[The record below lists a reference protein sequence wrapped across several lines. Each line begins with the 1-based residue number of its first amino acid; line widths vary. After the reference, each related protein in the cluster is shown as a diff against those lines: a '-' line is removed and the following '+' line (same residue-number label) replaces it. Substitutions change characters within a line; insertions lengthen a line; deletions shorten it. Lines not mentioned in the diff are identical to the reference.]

1 METPATNSAGLS
13 PASSSDN
20 EKDQLTSKAD
30 GNALEASPLMR
41 KSIAAALIGAVQF
54 GWLMG
59 ELLYLP
65 FNNAQF
71 CIMPRIPA
79 GQCILFPG
87 HTKHEWTMQ
96 STAWT
101 VGGGLGALLSA
112 YPADKFGRKLTLGWN
127 GLLMI
132 AGGLVQMLA
141 GDIYTF
147 AIGRCISGLASGI
160 AVNVL
165 NNYMREISPIQWRM
179 FYSTMI
185 QVALSV
191 GTFMVTTLFYPIRDL
206 PNEWEFKYLFGVPIL
221 FGLLQLAFMGAI
233 IESPS
238 WLIQTHQVERSRE
251 AMNQLYSSGD
261 VESHWMALVES
272 IQRQNNE
279 VQTKSSKLGLLLSRK
294 YSKQFSIAIV
304 LATMQQLSGM
314 NALVGYGPNMFKA
327 VGVREL
333 RLSNTFVNFS
343 RLYNM
348 YIAARYGNCFKR
360 RTLLLFGSIGMM
372 FMGIGFTLCQV
383 YHNDVSKWF
392 QILCMGGFVLSFCA
406 SIGSLG
412 WLVSTVL
419 VPETLGATSG
429 AISTFFT
436 WTAQFFIGVYYQQ
449 ISSPSH
455 WGNHAFFVFAGVTFV
470 LFLFVLAFVQDTSH
484 KTSDQVTAM
493 FHTGSKTNEDFVRL
507 HVVITHECF
516 HGP

>member
-1 METPATNSAGLS
+1 
-13 PASSSDN
+13 
-20 EKDQLTSKAD
+20 
-30 GNALEASPLMR
+30 
-41 KSIAAALIGAVQF
+41 
-54 GWLMG
+54 
-59 ELLYLP
+59 
-65 FNNAQF
+65 
-71 CIMPRIPA
+71 
-79 GQCILFPG
+79 
-87 HTKHEWTMQ
+87 
-96 STAWT
+96 
-101 VGGGLGALLSA
+101 
-112 YPADKFGRKLTLGWN
+112 
-127 GLLMI
+127 
-132 AGGLVQMLA
+132 MLA

-261 VESHWMALVES
+261 VESHRMALVES

-333 RLSNTFVNFS
+333 RLSNTFANFS
-343 RLYNM
+343 RLDNM
-348 YIAARYGNCFKR
+348 YIAARYGDRFKR

-392 QILCMGGFVLSFCA
+392 QIL
-406 SIGSLG
+406 
-412 WLVSTVL
+412 
-419 VPETLGATSG
+419 
-429 AISTFFT
+429 
-436 WTAQFFIGVYYQQ
+436 
-449 ISSPSH
+449 
-455 WGNHAFFVFAGVTFV
+455 
-470 LFLFVLAFVQDTSH
+470 
-484 KTSDQVTAM
+484 
-493 FHTGSKTNEDFVRL
+493 
-507 HVVITHECF
+507 
-516 HGP
+516 